1 MTSSWLIALALS
13 ASAAT
18 GPEQTRSKEQEQFW
32 ASLIALCGKAFEGQ
46 GIEAPT
52 GNTTYVEKR
61 LVMHVRR
68 CEPDVVYI
76 PFHVGENRSR
86 TWVITRTAQG
96 LRLKHDH
103 RHEDGTEDAV
113 TQYRRPHDDSGLG
126 DASGLP
132 HRKSFRSPD
141 DLVPRSRS
149 REDVCLRSQKRGHGS
164 PFSDGVRSLEGRAV
178 ASPTLGPEVTPWSRV
193 IQLQDAT
200 PLGSHRRRAI
210 QAAGPAGR
218 AEDSHHRPDRH
229 RDTVPPGGA
238 AQRVQHACGAARHGP
253 PRRSRPARRP
263 PRFDACRHWS
273 DRQRLAR
280 TSRRT
285 SQTSRPWPVGP
296 AMTSCPY
303 T

>member
-1 MTSSWLIALALS
+1 MKTVDLRLARSFGLGGERRLHFSADVFNVFNWEQFAVQTGYGTYPWRVNADGTIPPKPDFNLPGAGATFGRAPASSMRSVRCSSACDSRSRIDDGDGHCARHHHVPGAADPSMISTMTSSSLIALALS

-76 PFHVGENRSR
+76 PFHVGEDRSR

-113 TQYRRPHDDSGLG
+113 TQYRRPHDDSGLS

-164 PFSDGVRSLEGRAV
+164 PFSDGVRSLE
-178 ASPTLGPEVTPWSRV
+178 
-193 IQLQDAT
+193 
-200 PLGSHRRRAI
+200 
-210 QAAGPAGR
+210 
-218 AEDSHHRPDRH
+218 
-229 RDTVPPGGA
+229 
-238 AQRVQHACGAARHGP
+238 
-253 PRRSRPARRP
+253 
-263 PRFDACRHWS
+263 
-273 DRQRLAR
+273 
-280 TSRRT
+280 
-285 SQTSRPWPVGP
+285 
-296 AMTSCPY
+296 
-303 T
+303 